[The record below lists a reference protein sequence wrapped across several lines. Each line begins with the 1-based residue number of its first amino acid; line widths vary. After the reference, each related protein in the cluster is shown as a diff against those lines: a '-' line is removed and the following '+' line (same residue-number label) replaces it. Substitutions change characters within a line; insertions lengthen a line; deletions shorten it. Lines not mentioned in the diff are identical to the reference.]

1 MPRPVPSARLSAV
14 RPSADPFAAA
24 LAGQV
29 VHVHSADGRQRLLDA
44 ERWLGPARSA
54 DLDVLDRV
62 DGPALDV
69 GCGPGRMVA
78 ALTRRGVPSLGVDI
92 DPGAVRMT
100 RETGAA
106 ALHRSVFRR
115 LPGEGRWEHA
125 LLIDGNIGIGGDPTK
140 LLRRCAELLAPTGL
154 MHVELTAAGGVI
166 SGAVRLVH
174 RGVRGA
180 WFPWTTVGIDA
191 VEAVA
196 AAADLHVR
204 EVRSAEDEGGPRW
217 FAVLTKT

>member
-24 LAGQV
+24 LAGAV
-29 VHVHSADGRQRLLDA
+29 VHVHTADGRQQVLDA
-44 ERWLGPARSA
+44 QRWLGPARGA
-54 DLDVLDRV
+54 DLEVLDRV

-92 DPGAVRMT
+92 GAAAVRMT
-100 RETGAA
+100 RDTGAA
-106 ALHRSVFRR
+106 ALHRSVFRP

-125 LLIDGNIGIGGDPTK
+125 LLLDGNIGIGGNPTK
-140 LLRRCAELLAPTGL
+140 LLRRCRELIAPNGL
-154 MHVELTAAGGVI
+154 VHVELTAVGGVI

-174 RGVRGA
+174 QGVQGD
-180 WFPWTTVGIDA
+180 WFPWTSVGLDA
-191 VEAVA
+191 VDAVA
-196 AAADLHVR
+196 RSADLYVRDLCAAD
-204 EVRSAEDEGGPRW
+204 EDGGRRW
-217 FAVLTKT
+217 FAVLTES